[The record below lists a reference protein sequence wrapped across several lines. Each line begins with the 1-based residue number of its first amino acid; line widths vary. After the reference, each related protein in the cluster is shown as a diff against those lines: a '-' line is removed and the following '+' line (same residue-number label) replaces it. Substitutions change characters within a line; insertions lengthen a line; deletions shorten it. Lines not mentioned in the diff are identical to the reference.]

1 MLDKIIKRLK
11 DPRLETVDFDSDELL
26 VIQKAILLEKKMMRG
41 VFTHFYQRCMALD
54 KKYFSGNGQ
63 RLEIGAGV
71 SFFNR
76 LFPDVL
82 ITDIK
87 KSGHLDRV
95 IDAQQMDMENESVRA
110 IYGINCFHHLPE
122 PDKFFHELERV
133 LVRGGGCIL
142 IDPYYGPISEMILTR
157 LFKTETFDKSQPG
170 WNTASRGVMVGANQA
185 LSYIVFVRDRETFRE
200 KFPGLE
206 IVYSHPLNN
215 YLQYLL
221 SGGLNF
227 KQLCPDFFIPAIK
240 GIEFLLTP
248 LAPIFALHHII
259 VLRKKE
265 ST

>member
-1 MLDKIIKRLK
+1 MFNKLATRLK
-11 DPRLETVDFDSDELL
+11 DPRLEAVDFDSDGLL
-26 VIQKAILLEKKMMRG
+26 VIQQKILQEKKMMRG
-41 VFTHFYQRCMALD
+41 VFEHFYRRCMALD
-54 KKYFSGNGQ
+54 KKYFSGEGQ

-71 SFFNR
+71 SFFNK

-87 KSGHLDRV
+87 KADHLNQV
-95 IDAQQMDMENESVRA
+95 IDAQQMDLPGNSVRA

-122 PDKFFHELERV
+122 PDKFFRELDRV

-142 IDPYYGPISEMILTR
+142 IDPYYGPVSEMILTR
-157 LFKTETFDKSQPG
+157 LFKTETFDKSQKN
-170 WNTASRGVMVGANQA
+170 WETNSSGVMVGANQS
-185 LSYIVFVRDRETFRE
+185 LSYIVFVRDRETFRK

-206 IVYSHPLNN
+206 IVYSHTLNN

-227 KQLCPDFFIPAIK
+227 KQLLPDFLIPVIK

-248 LAPIFALHHII
+248 FAPVFALHHII
-259 VLRKKE
+259 VLQKME
-265 ST
+265 

>member
-1 MLDKIIKRLK
+1 MFNKLITRFK
-11 DPRLETVDFDSDELL
+11 DPRLETIDFDSDELL
-26 VIQKAILLEKKMMRG
+26 VIQQKILQDKKMMRG
-41 VFTHFYQRCMALD
+41 VFEHFYRRCMALD
-54 KKYFSGNGQ
+54 KKFFSGKGQ

-71 SFFNR
+71 SFFNK

-87 KSGHLDRV
+87 KAGHLDRV
-95 IDAQQMDMENESVRA
+95 IDAQQMDLPDASVRA

-122 PDKFFHELERV
+122 PEKFFRELDRV

-157 LFKTETFDKSQPG
+157 LFKTETFNKLQTN
-170 WNTASRGVMVGANQA
+170 WNTNSRGVMVGANQA
-185 LSYIVFVRDRETFRE
+185 LSYIVFVRDREIFRE

-206 IVYSHPLNN
+206 IAHASTLNN
-215 YLQYLL
+215 YLEYLI

-227 KQLCPDFFIPAIK
+227 KQLLPDFMIPIIK
-240 GIEFLLTP
+240 GIEILLTP

-259 VLRKKE
+259 VLRKME
-265 ST
+265 

>member
-1 MLDKIIKRLK
+1 
-11 DPRLETVDFDSDELL
+11 
-26 VIQKAILLEKKMMRG
+26 
-41 VFTHFYQRCMALD
+41 MALD
-54 KKYFSGNGQ
+54 KKYFLGAGQ

-71 SFFNR
+71 SFFNK

-87 KSGHLDRV
+87 KSSHLDRV
-95 IDAQQMDMENESVRA
+95 IDAQQMDLPEYSVRA

-122 PDKFFHELERV
+122 PEKFFHELERV
-133 LVRGGGCIL
+133 LVPGGGCIL

-157 LFKTETFDKSQPG
+157 LFKTETFDKSQKN
-170 WNTASRGVMVGANQA
+170 WETNSSGVMVGANQA
-185 LSYIVFVRDRETFRE
+185 LSYIVFIRDRESFHE

-206 IVYSHPLNN
+206 IVYAHPMNN

-227 KQLCPDFFIPAIK
+227 KQLVPDFLIPGIK
-240 GIEFLLTP
+240 GIEFILTP
-248 LAPIFALHHII
+248 LAPILALHHII

-265 ST
+265 